1 MKTLINEL
9 LATYDKYDEFK
20 RQLENYH
27 HFVQSENG
35 KFVYDVLKTCQ
46 AGVVNELLSL
56 RFTKLTP
63 GKKDVE
69 QQVIY
74 QLNQI
79 FTFLMAPMRVVNEK
93 KRKKFLMGA
102 ATPNPTRKGKKNG

>member
-79 FTFLMAPMRVVNEK
+79 VVNEK